1 MGPVYGWIDGD
12 GAGAGF
18 RFVLARFLRFFLHL
32 HFTLHFFTSVLST
45 AGVIFT
51 IWEHFPTHCLHQYS
65 LFFFGIHRGG
75 LDLRQNIRFLFVA

>member
-1 MGPVYGWIDGD
+1 MDPVYGWIDGD
-12 GAGAGF
+12 GAGF
-18 RFVLARFLRFFLHL
+18 RFAWARFLRFFLHL

-65 LFFFGIHRGG
+65 HLFGIHRGG